1 MLARSAERLDALAS
15 ADPRA
20 GVKSAVRAILPP
32 VDQSLFPSASA
43 LPGGLGTPLATGLA
57 RYNAKVS
64 EIMTRLDAGALSP
77 ERLAHEMEDAV
88 RILRTPET
96 RRACGTL
103 LTRWRRGHHHRRGTA
118 HYQHFCGER
127 APRMATCCAGGA
139 NSTVLVPSDEKARG
153 QIENAPAH
161 ARWIRFRVSEAA
173 GMLRSTANPRR

>member
-1 MLARSAERLDALAS
+1 MEGADAIRRIVNESGDLQLAKLYFDMPAFHNRLHAS

-103 LTRWRRGHHHRRGTA
+103 LTMMAIAEHPTIGAKEIGGY
-118 HYQHFCGER
+118 YQHFCGER
-127 APRMATCCAGGA
+127 IPR
-139 NSTVLVPSDEKARG
+139 
-153 QIENAPAH
+153 
-161 ARWIRFRVSEAA
+161 
-173 GMLRSTANPRR
+173 GMGTL

>member
-103 LTRWRRGHHHRRGTA
+103 LTMMAIAEHPTIGAKEIGGY
-118 HYQHFCGER
+118 YQHFCGER
-127 APRMATCCAGGA
+127 IPRGMAD
-139 NSTVLVPSDEKARG
+139 L
-153 QIENAPAH
+153 
-161 ARWIRFRVSEAA
+161 
-173 GMLRSTANPRR
+173 LRRAWGKTASCSCRPR